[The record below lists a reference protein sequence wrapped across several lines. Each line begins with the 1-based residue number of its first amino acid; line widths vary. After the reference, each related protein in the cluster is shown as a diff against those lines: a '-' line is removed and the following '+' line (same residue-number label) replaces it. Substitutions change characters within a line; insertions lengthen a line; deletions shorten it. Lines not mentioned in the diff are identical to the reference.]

1 MKVVAIYHCS
11 IKNIG
16 RSDGRSAVAC
26 SAYRAA
32 QKLRDKE
39 TGLLHDFTK
48 KSEVIYSEI
57 FLCKNAPAEYADRE
71 TLWNEVQKI
80 EKNKNARLARE
91 WELALPNELT
101 VEQSKKLICDFS
113 KTLVEEGM
121 CVDVNIHWKDN
132 NHHAHIMGTTRA
144 IKENG
149 EWAPKAKKVYD
160 LDENG
165 ERIYQKTD
173 KTGKKIYK
181 NHKEE
186 YTNWNKEEKIEEWR
200 ERWADHC
207 NQYLEKEQQIDHRS
221 YERQKIDYI
230 PTIHEGYAAR
240 LIEKR
245 GGIAERC
252 EINREIVEKNNL
264 LQVLRQQIRELNTK
278 ITELI
283 GEKGKQANERIN
295 RLLNRAGRTAHQ
307 RDGQTPQSERGTVTG
322 SNKPAGATFEERL
335 SKLRSPGA
343 SGTMERKSL
352 QPGRTDTEIKS
363 RDVREFIS
371 KLDADEQASEEKRND
386 KIAQRKDREI
396 SRERQSTKGKYKLKT
411 TEQRITDSN
420 RKGYDRSLKV
430 KRDYAEKERILN
442 TRQLKISNAKRNQN
456 ILIQRK
462 AEELYKAKKYSQQAF
477 NLSFL
482 CYSCLITL
490 FTAIRSETLR
500 IDFTAFLIQAGN
512 ILKAMA
518 SNAYKTAIR
527 ASEWGSKVQK
537 QSLAI
542 VLHNLLPV
550 IVVLAALALVGFII
564 YIFIGLGKIYKKYF
578 RDRLSLFITFFS
590 LAGIIFFADLIR
602 NRISIN
608 LIILFLLVQCVYIIF
623 RSLARFIKNLR

>member
-1 MKVVAIYHCS
+1 MAIYHCS

-16 RSDGRSAVAC
+16 RSNGRSAVAC

-91 WELALPNELT
+91 WELALHNELT

-252 EINREIVEKNNL
+252 EINREIVKKNNL
-264 LQVLRQQIRELNTK
+264 LRTLRQQLREVNEK
-278 ITELI
+278 ITELL
-283 GEKGKQANERIN
+283 GEKGKQANERIS

-307 RDGQTPQSERGTVTG
+307 RDGKSHQPEREIIAGD
-322 SNKPAGATFEERL
+322 NKPAGTTFEERL
-335 SKLRSPGA
+335 SKLRSTGT
-343 SGTMERKSL
+343 SGTMENESL
-352 QPGRTDTEIKS
+352 RTGRTDTEIKT

-371 KLDADEQASEEKRND
+371 KLDADEQASAEKRND
-386 KIAQRKDREI
+386 KIAQRRDREI
-396 SRERQSTKGKYKLKT
+396 SRERQGAKGKYKLKAA
-411 TEQRITDSN
+411 EQRTTGSKGKGSN
-420 RKGYDRSLKV
+420 RSL
-430 KRDYAEKERILN
+430 
-442 TRQLKISNAKRNQN
+442 
-456 ILIQRK
+456 
-462 AEELYKAKKYSQQAF
+462 
-477 NLSFL
+477 
-482 CYSCLITL
+482 
-490 FTAIRSETLR
+490 
-500 IDFTAFLIQAGN
+500 
-512 ILKAMA
+512 
-518 SNAYKTAIR
+518 
-527 ASEWGSKVQK
+527 
-537 QSLAI
+537 
-542 VLHNLLPV
+542 
-550 IVVLAALALVGFII
+550 
-564 YIFIGLGKIYKKYF
+564 
-578 RDRLSLFITFFS
+578 
-590 LAGIIFFADLIR
+590 
-602 NRISIN
+602 
-608 LIILFLLVQCVYIIF
+608 
-623 RSLARFIKNLR
+623 

>member
-1 MKVVAIYHCS
+1 MAIYHCS

-39 TGLLHDFTK
+39 TGLLYDFTK
-48 KSEVIYSEI
+48 KSEVIYSKI
-57 FLCKNAPAEYADRE
+57 FLCKNAPAAYADRE

-91 WELALPNELT
+91 WELAIPHELT
-101 VEQSKKLICDFS
+101 FEQSKKLVCDFA
-113 KTLVEEGM
+113 KTLVDEGM
-121 CVDVNIHWKDN
+121 CVDVNIHWKNN
-132 NHHAHIMGTTRA
+132 NHHAHIMGTTRQ

-149 EWAPKAKKVYD
+149 KWGQKEKKVYK

-165 ERIYQKTD
+165 QKIAVLD
-173 KTGKKIYK
+173 ADGKQKIGANGRK
-181 NHKEE
+181 LWQREAVE
-186 YTNWNKEEKIEEWR
+186 TNDWNKSDKVEEWR
-200 ERWADHC
+200 KRWAECC
-207 NQYLEKEQQIDHRS
+207 NQYLDPKNQVDHRS
-221 YERQKIDYI
+221 YERQEIDYI
-230 PTIHEGYAAR
+230 ATIHEGYAAR

-420 RKGYDRSLKV
+420 RKGYDRSL
-430 KRDYAEKERILN
+430 
-442 TRQLKISNAKRNQN
+442 
-456 ILIQRK
+456 
-462 AEELYKAKKYSQQAF
+462 
-477 NLSFL
+477 
-482 CYSCLITL
+482 
-490 FTAIRSETLR
+490 
-500 IDFTAFLIQAGN
+500 
-512 ILKAMA
+512 
-518 SNAYKTAIR
+518 
-527 ASEWGSKVQK
+527 
-537 QSLAI
+537 
-542 VLHNLLPV
+542 
-550 IVVLAALALVGFII
+550 
-564 YIFIGLGKIYKKYF
+564 
-578 RDRLSLFITFFS
+578 
-590 LAGIIFFADLIR
+590 
-602 NRISIN
+602 
-608 LIILFLLVQCVYIIF
+608 
-623 RSLARFIKNLR
+623 

>member
-1 MKVVAIYHCS
+1 MAIYHCS

-16 RSDGRSAVAC
+16 RSNGRSAVAC

-132 NHHAHIMGTTRA
+132 NHHAHIIGTTRA

-186 YTNWNKEEKIEEWR
+186 YTNWNKKEKIEEWR

-207 NQYLEKEQQIDHRS
+207 NRYLEKEQQIDHRS
-221 YERQKIDYI
+221 YERQRIDYI

-252 EINREIVEKNNL
+252 EINREIVKKNNL
-264 LQVLRQQIRELNTK
+264 LRTLRQQLREVNEK
-278 ITELI
+278 ITELL
-283 GEKGKQANERIN
+283 GEKGKQANERIS

-307 RDGQTPQSERGTVTG
+307 RDGKSHQPEREIIAGD
-322 SNKPAGATFEERL
+322 NKPAGTTFEERL
-335 SKLRSPGA
+335 SKLRSTGT
-343 SGTMERKSL
+343 SGTMENESL
-352 QPGRTDTEIKS
+352 RTGRTDTEIKT

-371 KLDADEQASEEKRND
+371 KLDADEQASAEKRND
-386 KIAQRKDREI
+386 KIAQRRDREI
-396 SRERQSTKGKYKLKT
+396 SRERQGAKGKYKLKAA
-411 TEQRITDSN
+411 EQRTTGSKGKGSN
-420 RKGYDRSLKV
+420 RSL
-430 KRDYAEKERILN
+430 
-442 TRQLKISNAKRNQN
+442 
-456 ILIQRK
+456 
-462 AEELYKAKKYSQQAF
+462 
-477 NLSFL
+477 
-482 CYSCLITL
+482 
-490 FTAIRSETLR
+490 
-500 IDFTAFLIQAGN
+500 
-512 ILKAMA
+512 
-518 SNAYKTAIR
+518 
-527 ASEWGSKVQK
+527 
-537 QSLAI
+537 
-542 VLHNLLPV
+542 
-550 IVVLAALALVGFII
+550 
-564 YIFIGLGKIYKKYF
+564 
-578 RDRLSLFITFFS
+578 
-590 LAGIIFFADLIR
+590 
-602 NRISIN
+602 
-608 LIILFLLVQCVYIIF
+608 
-623 RSLARFIKNLR
+623 

>member
-1 MKVVAIYHCS
+1 MAIYHCS

-16 RSDGRSAVAC
+16 RSNGRSAVAC

-252 EINREIVEKNNL
+252 EINREIVKKNNL
-264 LQVLRQQIRELNTK
+264 LRTLRQQLREVNEK
-278 ITELI
+278 ITELL
-283 GEKGKQANERIN
+283 GEKGKQANERIS

-307 RDGQTPQSERGTVTG
+307 RDGKSHQPEREIIAGD
-322 SNKPAGATFEERL
+322 NKPAGTTFEERL
-335 SKLRSPGA
+335 SKLRSTGT
-343 SGTMERKSL
+343 SGTMENESL
-352 QPGRTDTEIKS
+352 RTGRTDTEIKT

-371 KLDADEQASEEKRND
+371 KLDADEQASAEKRND
-386 KIAQRKDREI
+386 KIAQRRDREI
-396 SRERQSTKGKYKLKT
+396 SRERQGAKGKYKLKAA
-411 TEQRITDSN
+411 EQRTTGSKGKGSN
-420 RKGYDRSLKV
+420 RSL
-430 KRDYAEKERILN
+430 
-442 TRQLKISNAKRNQN
+442 
-456 ILIQRK
+456 
-462 AEELYKAKKYSQQAF
+462 
-477 NLSFL
+477 
-482 CYSCLITL
+482 
-490 FTAIRSETLR
+490 
-500 IDFTAFLIQAGN
+500 
-512 ILKAMA
+512 
-518 SNAYKTAIR
+518 
-527 ASEWGSKVQK
+527 
-537 QSLAI
+537 
-542 VLHNLLPV
+542 
-550 IVVLAALALVGFII
+550 
-564 YIFIGLGKIYKKYF
+564 
-578 RDRLSLFITFFS
+578 
-590 LAGIIFFADLIR
+590 
-602 NRISIN
+602 
-608 LIILFLLVQCVYIIF
+608 
-623 RSLARFIKNLR
+623 

>member
-186 YTNWNKEEKIEEWR
+186 YTN
-200 ERWADHC
+200 C

-420 RKGYDRSLKV
+420 RKGYDRSL
-430 KRDYAEKERILN
+430 
-442 TRQLKISNAKRNQN
+442 
-456 ILIQRK
+456 
-462 AEELYKAKKYSQQAF
+462 
-477 NLSFL
+477 
-482 CYSCLITL
+482 
-490 FTAIRSETLR
+490 
-500 IDFTAFLIQAGN
+500 
-512 ILKAMA
+512 
-518 SNAYKTAIR
+518 
-527 ASEWGSKVQK
+527 
-537 QSLAI
+537 
-542 VLHNLLPV
+542 
-550 IVVLAALALVGFII
+550 
-564 YIFIGLGKIYKKYF
+564 
-578 RDRLSLFITFFS
+578 
-590 LAGIIFFADLIR
+590 
-602 NRISIN
+602 
-608 LIILFLLVQCVYIIF
+608 
-623 RSLARFIKNLR
+623 

>member
-343 SGTMERKSL
+343 SGKMERKSL

-420 RKGYDRSLKV
+420 RKGYDRSL
-430 KRDYAEKERILN
+430 
-442 TRQLKISNAKRNQN
+442 
-456 ILIQRK
+456 
-462 AEELYKAKKYSQQAF
+462 
-477 NLSFL
+477 
-482 CYSCLITL
+482 
-490 FTAIRSETLR
+490 
-500 IDFTAFLIQAGN
+500 
-512 ILKAMA
+512 
-518 SNAYKTAIR
+518 
-527 ASEWGSKVQK
+527 
-537 QSLAI
+537 
-542 VLHNLLPV
+542 
-550 IVVLAALALVGFII
+550 
-564 YIFIGLGKIYKKYF
+564 
-578 RDRLSLFITFFS
+578 
-590 LAGIIFFADLIR
+590 
-602 NRISIN
+602 
-608 LIILFLLVQCVYIIF
+608 
-623 RSLARFIKNLR
+623 

>member
-295 RLLNRAGRTAHQ
+295 RLLNRASRTAHQ

-420 RKGYDRSLKV
+420 RKGYDRSL
-430 KRDYAEKERILN
+430 
-442 TRQLKISNAKRNQN
+442 
-456 ILIQRK
+456 
-462 AEELYKAKKYSQQAF
+462 
-477 NLSFL
+477 
-482 CYSCLITL
+482 
-490 FTAIRSETLR
+490 
-500 IDFTAFLIQAGN
+500 
-512 ILKAMA
+512 
-518 SNAYKTAIR
+518 
-527 ASEWGSKVQK
+527 
-537 QSLAI
+537 
-542 VLHNLLPV
+542 
-550 IVVLAALALVGFII
+550 
-564 YIFIGLGKIYKKYF
+564 
-578 RDRLSLFITFFS
+578 
-590 LAGIIFFADLIR
+590 
-602 NRISIN
+602 
-608 LIILFLLVQCVYIIF
+608 
-623 RSLARFIKNLR
+623 

>member
-80 EKNKNARLARE
+80 EKNKNARLVRE

-283 GEKGKQANERIN
+283 GEKGKQANERIS

-307 RDGQTPQSERGTVTG
+307 RARNSHQSERGTIAG
-322 SNKPAGATFEERL
+322 DNKPTGTTFEERL
-335 SKLRSPGA
+335 SKLRSA
-343 SGTMERKSL
+343 RTSGTLEKESL
-352 QPGRTDTEIKS
+352 RTGRTDTEVKT

-371 KLDADEQASEEKRND
+371 KLDADEQASAEKRND
-386 KIAQRKDREI
+386 KIAQRRDREI
-396 SRERQSTKGKYKLKT
+396 SRERQGAKGEYKLKAA
-411 TEQRITDSN
+411 EQRTTGSKEKGSN
-420 RKGYDRSLKV
+420 RSL
-430 KRDYAEKERILN
+430 
-442 TRQLKISNAKRNQN
+442 
-456 ILIQRK
+456 
-462 AEELYKAKKYSQQAF
+462 
-477 NLSFL
+477 
-482 CYSCLITL
+482 
-490 FTAIRSETLR
+490 
-500 IDFTAFLIQAGN
+500 
-512 ILKAMA
+512 
-518 SNAYKTAIR
+518 
-527 ASEWGSKVQK
+527 
-537 QSLAI
+537 
-542 VLHNLLPV
+542 
-550 IVVLAALALVGFII
+550 
-564 YIFIGLGKIYKKYF
+564 
-578 RDRLSLFITFFS
+578 
-590 LAGIIFFADLIR
+590 
-602 NRISIN
+602 
-608 LIILFLLVQCVYIIF
+608 
-623 RSLARFIKNLR
+623 

>member
-132 NHHAHIMGTTRA
+132 NHHAHIIGTTRA

-173 KTGKKIYK
+173 QTGKKIYK

-186 YTNWNKEEKIEEWR
+186 YTNWNKKEKIEEWR

-207 NQYLEKEQQIDHRS
+207 NRYLEKEQQIDHRS
-221 YERQKIDYI
+221 YERQRIDYI

-322 SNKPAGATFEERL
+322 NSKPAGATFEERL

-352 QPGRTDTEIKS
+352 QPGRTDTEIKQ

-371 KLDADEQASEEKRND
+371 KLDADEQASAEKRND

-420 RKGYDRSLKV
+420 RKGYDRSL
-430 KRDYAEKERILN
+430 
-442 TRQLKISNAKRNQN
+442 
-456 ILIQRK
+456 
-462 AEELYKAKKYSQQAF
+462 
-477 NLSFL
+477 
-482 CYSCLITL
+482 
-490 FTAIRSETLR
+490 
-500 IDFTAFLIQAGN
+500 
-512 ILKAMA
+512 
-518 SNAYKTAIR
+518 
-527 ASEWGSKVQK
+527 
-537 QSLAI
+537 
-542 VLHNLLPV
+542 
-550 IVVLAALALVGFII
+550 
-564 YIFIGLGKIYKKYF
+564 
-578 RDRLSLFITFFS
+578 
-590 LAGIIFFADLIR
+590 
-602 NRISIN
+602 
-608 LIILFLLVQCVYIIF
+608 
-623 RSLARFIKNLR
+623 

>member
-252 EINREIVEKNNL
+252 EINREIVKKNNL
-264 LQVLRQQIRELNTK
+264 LRTLRQQLREVNEK
-278 ITELI
+278 ITELL
-283 GEKGKQANERIN
+283 GEKGKQANERIS

-307 RDGQTPQSERGTVTG
+307 RDGKSHQPEREIIAGD
-322 SNKPAGATFEERL
+322 NKPAGTTFEERL
-335 SKLRSPGA
+335 SKLRSTGT
-343 SGTMERKSL
+343 SGTMENESL
-352 QPGRTDTEIKS
+352 RTERTDTEIKT

-371 KLDADEQASEEKRND
+371 KLDADEQASAEKRND
-386 KIAQRKDREI
+386 KIAQRRDREI
-396 SRERQSTKGKYKLKT
+396 SRERQGAKGKYKLKAA
-411 TEQRITDSN
+411 EQRTTGSKGKGSN
-420 RKGYDRSLKV
+420 RSL
-430 KRDYAEKERILN
+430 
-442 TRQLKISNAKRNQN
+442 
-456 ILIQRK
+456 
-462 AEELYKAKKYSQQAF
+462 
-477 NLSFL
+477 
-482 CYSCLITL
+482 
-490 FTAIRSETLR
+490 
-500 IDFTAFLIQAGN
+500 
-512 ILKAMA
+512 
-518 SNAYKTAIR
+518 
-527 ASEWGSKVQK
+527 
-537 QSLAI
+537 
-542 VLHNLLPV
+542 
-550 IVVLAALALVGFII
+550 
-564 YIFIGLGKIYKKYF
+564 
-578 RDRLSLFITFFS
+578 
-590 LAGIIFFADLIR
+590 
-602 NRISIN
+602 
-608 LIILFLLVQCVYIIF
+608 
-623 RSLARFIKNLR
+623 

>member
-252 EINREIVEKNNL
+252 EINREIVKKNNL
-264 LQVLRQQIRELNTK
+264 LRTLRQQLREVNEK
-278 ITELI
+278 ITELL
-283 GEKGKQANERIN
+283 GEKGKQANERIS

-307 RDGQTPQSERGTVTG
+307 RDGKSHQPEREIIAGD
-322 SNKPAGATFEERL
+322 NKPAGTTFEERL
-335 SKLRSPGA
+335 SKLRSTGT
-343 SGTMERKSL
+343 SGTMENESL
-352 QPGRTDTEIKS
+352 RTGRTDTEIKT

-371 KLDADEQASEEKRND
+371 KLDADEQASAEKRND
-386 KIAQRKDREI
+386 KIAQRRDREI
-396 SRERQSTKGKYKLKT
+396 SRERQDAKGKYKLKAA
-411 TEQRITDSN
+411 EQRTTGSKGKGSN
-420 RKGYDRSLKV
+420 RSL
-430 KRDYAEKERILN
+430 
-442 TRQLKISNAKRNQN
+442 
-456 ILIQRK
+456 
-462 AEELYKAKKYSQQAF
+462 
-477 NLSFL
+477 
-482 CYSCLITL
+482 
-490 FTAIRSETLR
+490 
-500 IDFTAFLIQAGN
+500 
-512 ILKAMA
+512 
-518 SNAYKTAIR
+518 
-527 ASEWGSKVQK
+527 
-537 QSLAI
+537 
-542 VLHNLLPV
+542 
-550 IVVLAALALVGFII
+550 
-564 YIFIGLGKIYKKYF
+564 
-578 RDRLSLFITFFS
+578 
-590 LAGIIFFADLIR
+590 
-602 NRISIN
+602 
-608 LIILFLLVQCVYIIF
+608 
-623 RSLARFIKNLR
+623 

>member
-1 MKVVAIYHCS
+1 MAIYHCS

-132 NHHAHIMGTTRA
+132 NHHAHIIGTTRA

-186 YTNWNKEEKIEEWR
+186 YTNWNKKEKIEEWR

-207 NQYLEKEQQIDHRS
+207 NRYLEKEQQIDHRS
-221 YERQKIDYI
+221 YERQRIDYI

-252 EINREIVEKNNL
+252 EINREIVKKNNL
-264 LQVLRQQIRELNTK
+264 LRTLRQQLREVNEK
-278 ITELI
+278 ITELL
-283 GEKGKQANERIN
+283 GEKGKQANERIS

-307 RDGQTPQSERGTVTG
+307 RDGKSHQSEREIIAGD
-322 SNKPAGATFEERL
+322 NKPAGTTFEERL
-335 SKLRSPGA
+335 SKLRSTGT
-343 SGTMERKSL
+343 SGTMENESL
-352 QPGRTDTEIKS
+352 RTGRTDTEVKT

-371 KLDADEQASEEKRND
+371 KLDADEQASAEKRND
-386 KIAQRKDREI
+386 KIAQRRDREI
-396 SRERQSTKGKYKLKT
+396 SRERQGAKGKYKLKAA
-411 TEQRITDSN
+411 EQRTTGSK
-420 RKGYDRSLKV
+420 RKDANRSL
-430 KRDYAEKERILN
+430 
-442 TRQLKISNAKRNQN
+442 
-456 ILIQRK
+456 
-462 AEELYKAKKYSQQAF
+462 
-477 NLSFL
+477 
-482 CYSCLITL
+482 
-490 FTAIRSETLR
+490 
-500 IDFTAFLIQAGN
+500 
-512 ILKAMA
+512 
-518 SNAYKTAIR
+518 
-527 ASEWGSKVQK
+527 
-537 QSLAI
+537 
-542 VLHNLLPV
+542 
-550 IVVLAALALVGFII
+550 
-564 YIFIGLGKIYKKYF
+564 
-578 RDRLSLFITFFS
+578 
-590 LAGIIFFADLIR
+590 
-602 NRISIN
+602 
-608 LIILFLLVQCVYIIF
+608 
-623 RSLARFIKNLR
+623 

>member
-252 EINREIVEKNNL
+252 EINREIVKKNNL
-264 LQVLRQQIRELNTK
+264 LRTLRQQLREVNEK

-283 GEKGKQANERIN
+283 GEKGKQANERIS

-307 RDGQTPQSERGTVTG
+307 RARNSHQSERGTIAG
-322 SNKPAGATFEERL
+322 DNKPTGTTFEERL
-335 SKLRSPGA
+335 SKLRSA
-343 SGTMERKSL
+343 RTSGTLEKESL
-352 QPGRTDTEIKS
+352 RTGRTDTEVKT

-420 RKGYDRSLKV
+420 RKGYDRSL
-430 KRDYAEKERILN
+430 
-442 TRQLKISNAKRNQN
+442 
-456 ILIQRK
+456 
-462 AEELYKAKKYSQQAF
+462 
-477 NLSFL
+477 
-482 CYSCLITL
+482 
-490 FTAIRSETLR
+490 
-500 IDFTAFLIQAGN
+500 
-512 ILKAMA
+512 
-518 SNAYKTAIR
+518 
-527 ASEWGSKVQK
+527 
-537 QSLAI
+537 
-542 VLHNLLPV
+542 
-550 IVVLAALALVGFII
+550 
-564 YIFIGLGKIYKKYF
+564 
-578 RDRLSLFITFFS
+578 
-590 LAGIIFFADLIR
+590 
-602 NRISIN
+602 
-608 LIILFLLVQCVYIIF
+608 
-623 RSLARFIKNLR
+623 